1 MQDDEKRRADEM
13 RALGSGG
20 SLPARESPSKS
31 KDTFAATS
39 KAGSA
44 ALERLAN
51 RGGTATDTVKT
62 VISIGVWYFCS
73 IGLIMYNKWMLSYL
87 GFHFPIALML
97 IHQFTC
103 TCLSQVVING
113 FKAAEPLN
121 LTWSQ
126 IMTAVAPV
134 ALVFSLSISFV
145 NYGQMYISVKFLQ
158 MLKAS
163 LPTLSLLIGFVVGIE
178 KPSWPLFLNICWI
191 CGGVMW
197 ASIAELDLEFNM
209 TGTCLAFTGFCFESL
224 RLVLSQKLLQGSAI
238 KFGPLTGVYYVAP
251 LSFCTL
257 MVPFLVL
264 ESTRFFAY
272 LGEEHK
278 SGGSNFMV
286 MLPYMATNGCLAYCL
301 NLTVY
306 QVLQRTSAVTFGV
319 LGQAKDWLNVLVA
332 LAVFHSPITTQQMV
346 GYGVAVSG
354 VGYYKKI
361 RRDQAAAA
369 KATKK
374 MELSTPDAGSGS
386 AKSPV

>member
-1 MQDDEKRRADEM
+1 LLMADDEKRRAGEM
-13 RALGSGG
+13 QALGSGG
-20 SLPARESPSKS
+20 SLPARDPPS
-31 KDTFAATS
+31 TGMTAS

-44 ALERLAN
+44 ALEQLAN
-51 RGGTATDTVKT
+51 RGGTATDNVKT
-62 VISIGVWYFCS
+62 IISIAVWYFCS

-103 TCLSQVVING
+103 TCLSQIVIKG

-121 LTWSQ
+121 LSMSQ
-126 IMTAVAPV
+126 IMSAVAPV

-163 LPTLSLLIGFVVGIE
+163 LPTLSLLIGFTIGLE
-178 KPSWPLFLNICWI
+178 KPSWPLFFNICWI

-197 ASIAELDLEFNM
+197 ASVAELDLEFNTM
-209 TGTCLAFTGFCFESL
+209 GTCLAFTGFCFESL
-224 RLVLSQKLLQGSAI
+224 RLVLSQKLLQGNAI

-251 LSFCTL
+251 LSFVTL
-257 MVPFLVL
+257 CVPFFLL
-264 ESTRFFAY
+264 EASRFFTY
-272 LGEEHK
+272 LGEEHA
-278 SGGSNFMV
+278 SGGTNFMV

-301 NLTVY
+301 NLSVY

-319 LGQAKDWLNVLVA
+319 LGQAKDWLNVIVA
-332 LAVFHSPITTQQMV
+332 LLVFHSPITTQQMV

-361 RRDQAAAA
+361 RRDQAEAA
-369 KATKK
+369 KALKK
-374 MELSTPDAGSGS
+374 NEAGHDGG
-386 AKSPV
+386 KV